1 MSILSLEAK
10 SNFVQKIVDG
20 DLDMENLDLSLIANV
35 VQQDK
40 KEKRQKRGP
49 NKWMPMRRTVDP
61 ELQKRIRQAAGL
73 NDEEKTPEGSSKKKA
88 KKPTSTKKRKSPSA
102 AKKRIQVQDD
112 SSEDEEMDSQKDGAS
127 DSENS
132 STNQRKSQN
141 QKRYVPG

>member
-1 MSILSLEAK
+1 
-10 SNFVQKIVDG
+10 
-20 DLDMENLDLSLIANV
+20 MENLDLSLIANV

-73 NDEEKTPEGSSKKKA
+73 NDEEKTPEEGSSKKKA
-88 KKPTSTKKRKSPSA
+88 KKPSSTKKRKSPSA